1 MQRSTIRRVGRR
13 LVLPLWLPLAI
24 LVATAIRFATLSPGE
39 EASGMP
45 NAAVMIA
52 LMVLFAWIAAIP
64 LTLAVT
70 YLHRR
75 VRVVAYVCGAV
86 LVPLTVYGAVVG
98 GVFGPVGVV
107 LSTRSSSRSRPGSL
121 WASRPSFSA
130 TAPTCAWLRAPSCPS
145 RRRVSCG

>member
-1 MQRSTIRRVGRR
+1 MQRSTIRHVGRL
-13 LVLPLWLPLAI
+13 LVLPLWLPLSI
-24 LVATAIRFATLSPGE
+24 LVVTAIRVAILSPGQ

-45 NAAVMIA
+45 NAAAMIA

-98 GVFGPVGVV
+98 GVFGPVGGVFGPVGVALYPLV
-107 LSTRSSSRSRPGSL
+107 LSLPAWIALGITTFIQRNRSDMRSA
-121 WASRPSFSA
+121 ASA
-130 TAPTCAWLRAPSCPS
+130 
-145 RRRVSCG
+145 

>member
-24 LVATAIRFATLSPGE
+24 LVVTAIRFATLSPGE
-39 EASGMP
+39 GASGMP
-45 NAAVMIA
+45 NAAAMIA

-75 VRVVAYVCGAV
+75 VRVLAYVCGAV

-107 LSTRSSSRSRPGSL
+107 LYPLVLSLPAWIALGITTFIQRNRSDMRL
-121 WASRPSFSA
+121 AESA
-130 TAPTCAWLRAPSCPS
+130 
-145 RRRVSCG
+145 

>member
-24 LVATAIRFATLSPGE
+24 LVVAAIRFATLAPGG

-45 NAAVMIA
+45 SAAVMIA

-98 GVFGPVGVV
+98 GVFGPVGVALYPLV
-107 LSTRSSSRSRPGSL
+107 LSLPAWIALGITTFIQRNRSDMRSA
-121 WASRPSFSA
+121 ASA
-130 TAPTCAWLRAPSCPS
+130 
-145 RRRVSCG
+145 

>member
-24 LVATAIRFATLSPGE
+24 LVVAAIRFATLAPGG

-45 NAAVMIA
+45 SAAVMIA

-86 LVPLTVYGAVVG
+86 LAPLTVYGAVIG
-98 GVFGPVGVV
+98 GLFGPVGIVLYPLV
-107 LSTRSSSRSRPGSL
+107 LSLPAWIALGITTFIQRNRSDMRL
-121 WASRPSFSA
+121 AESA
-130 TAPTCAWLRAPSCPS
+130 
-145 RRRVSCG
+145 